1 MWKDIKAVAIAIVG
15 FFING
20 CDKDKDDPK
29 VDVKSLIM
37 GKWKL
42 VQFKQD
48 NQPWKDSTGTF
59 YNFISDTLV
68 STKIR
73 TFECDRRY
81 DLEYSTA
88 GLKQVSINA
97 NFSCLFIYWNSF
109 SVVRIDNTSME
120 ITYPDEVGGLIVRKN
135 EKYIKE

>member
-1 MWKDIKAVAIAIVG
+1 MKTTLMFFALVFTMLIASCG
-15 FFING
+15 
-20 CDKDKDDPK
+20 KDDPEP

-42 VQFKQD
+42 TKFKQD

-68 STKIR
+68 NTKIR

-81 DLEYSTA
+81 GLEDFNE
-88 GLKQVSINA
+88 GLKLVRMFPNYSCS
-97 NFSCLFIYWNSF
+97 FSDWNSF
-109 SVVRIDNTSME
+109 SVVTIDNSSME
-120 ITYPDEVGGLIVRKN
+120 ITYPDEVGGVMVRKN